1 MEGQLL
7 KAESQITEAE
17 LEVMKIL
24 WEYGRP
30 PVLRLLKD
38 LPKLPNGSQ
47 KQFKL

>member
-1 MEGQLL
+1 M

-24 WEYGRP
+24 GSMERP